1 MKKKKK
7 FISLL
12 LSVLIALTSS
22 CFSFFAYA
30 VTDFSKDYT
39 LQIYY
44 YDANNEFVE
53 VTEQVQVMEQYDV
66 QLYACLVY
74 SDGTVWDMTTSGMPI
89 GLEGYTVDWT
99 SDARYLAFCE
109 NNDGNVHGYDA
120 TKGEAI
126 RNWIKNEVGTIPVVG
141 ESLATAILNMLENG
155 AYDIDDL
162 DTEDVTKILSSLLAT
177 MGLSEYE
184 EQLTASLKEYLD
196 KYDVGITATLKDS
209 EGNAVSADTVRVLVL
224 KSDALLSDVIPNAA
238 FIKNYDDIPRKV
250 AVGYEMDLEG
260 IITPVRTH
268 YTCTWTV
275 TGELGVLASELA
287 TVDENG
293 HFTALKEGTVQVKVS
308 PDVDGMTQKLTDAFN
323 ALAAAGELADNE
335 SIAKAILLILGIKSD
350 SDDYSTLL
358 AIINAVLESGV
369 DVNGVIEFGQENLT
383 PLVNFILYV
392 IYQDSVTIE
401 IVSPGAIPIESFEVS
416 GTTDITEG
424 ETSEFSIVNVMP
436 KGAVAHDYKVSIE
449 NEEYAVQTEK
459 NGLTVLGI
467 DGSTW
472 NNNYVTPNK
481 TNLVV
486 NMEGLTVKTQLSI
499 YGKSNKKVVYIKIG
513 CDEYLPIDELVHVN
527 ATTYPK
533 RLSASLSYG
542 WLNDDGTYNLATA
555 DQPAYTPDGYSYVT
569 ADGVL
574 YATGCTVNQLVV
586 VEANGAVATK
596 QIMSGIQTTGVE
608 FTKKHFWLKVNSG
621 AVSTGIR
628 GSVCEMY
635 ANILPADASFNEL
648 TFTSDDTESV
658 ILSAIPLTTSQYAS
672 AALTKERRAKYASA
686 TVTCDENGMATVYAY
701 AIGNTSCFANV
712 KVTTQTGGF
721 EAWATVAFANI
732 SVVDVTIT
740 SAEDELYLQED
751 GTYLITAGD
760 TVNFNALV
768 YLSQTGSWKDQGFE
782 NVEWS
787 VSDER
792 YGTITDAGIFK
803 GIEVGYVDV
812 TATSVFGEISDT
824 VTVRVLPNYTELK
837 KAIAECDYENL
848 DPYDWSVAS
857 WNVFD
862 ALYQEAVTKIA
873 GNLFNSQQ
881 EVDDLTVELRNAFNG
896 LVRYM
901 PLEAL
906 EVYCADDA
914 DGNGFATISV
924 SALSNYTNYS
934 TTIVPTVYPLE
945 AEDYEV
951 VFTSSDTSKIV
962 VDSQGV
968 VKPVSSSDAGWGKI
982 TVSVTDPKNYNI
994 FTKELYVA
1002 FAKHQVTSVSVSPT
1016 TLNFV
1021 GVGEFAETPSAIITP
1036 KYNTSSSVTSASIK
1050 HGFFVSSDESV
1061 ATVDSNG
1068 TVLPVNKGS
1077 CVITFYSYD
1086 GGYTAQTSVSVTTN
1100 KKALEA
1106 AINTAESL
1114 VEEFYTED
1122 TYAVVMESLVTA
1134 KQIFENEDSTQDEIN
1149 AAAQSLNDA
1158 LGKLEKNPYANVYLS
1173 AGEGGKVVYDNVEYT
1188 GDNNQVRVL
1197 IENGLS
1203 VSAVADDGYH
1213 FVKWVDNN
1221 GNTLSTN
1228 ATEIFTIDYSAHFKA
1243 VFEKVN
1249 SVTGVKVFVNGQDT
1263 EFYTKDV
1270 ATLSTYTSQSVKIS
1284 YSVTPADANFYTA
1297 EYSLSNGDLKI
1308 SSDTVSPS
1316 SNNAC
1321 YALLTVTV
1329 TNTITGA
1336 QFTDSVYIAFA
1347 KHPIESV
1354 SANVSSLVFNG
1365 ENSDAQTVSITY
1377 NSSDSSSASLKK
1389 GMFVSHDAS
1398 IAQVDSN
1405 GVVTPASIG
1414 NTTVEFISFDGG
1426 HRAFVEVKVYA
1437 DKSVLS
1443 TLINQANSVVEK
1455 NFTPES
1461 YASMQEALSYAN
1473 EIYSLEYASQ
1483 QDVDIAAG
1491 NLEFALNSLVKMDM
1505 VDLSVN
1511 IEGNGYIYYGEDV
1524 ISQNTVLSVKNG
1536 EAIELSAQPDDDN
1549 QFEGWY
1555 NQDGSLITVNPDY
1568 TVSIDGFVSLTAK
1581 FTPIVYVQSVEI
1593 TVNGESVERKHLNVG
1608 TVANYSKQSAEIGYI
1623 VNPSNPTGYFV
1634 RYYLGTDC
1642 YNLTLDSTTIHP
1654 TENEIAYGTVYVSIT
1669 DLNSG
1674 KVFTDS
1680 VSLAFSKYHVT
1691 GVKAST
1697 NELIFNGENSAGQ
1710 NVDIEYSSSSVIYN
1724 ASVRRG
1730 YVVVEN
1736 NDIASA
1742 STVIGDNGSYVI
1754 VIPKAIGSTYATF
1767 YSYDGDYSCTFSIK
1781 VYADKSALLQALDVA
1796 NSLNGEDYTE
1806 ETFSSLPPVIDY
1818 ATQIYSTEYAT
1829 QDDVDLATSSLNEVM
1844 STLVLRDL
1852 VSVNAVSGDNG
1863 NISINGEDVSNVKV
1877 MRGEA
1882 VTLKA
1887 VADKDYMFD
1896 GWYENGEKISS
1907 ESVYTFNAEKAVSLI
1922 AKFVEIP
1929 YITRVAITYDGV
1941 ETDFAQVSVSSFGK
1955 YTNYSASFGVNVY
1968 PENADYTIIGYSI
1981 EDVNNNLSISS
1992 NTVKPS
1998 SNNPA
2003 YGKVVVSIQDNYSG
2017 KIYKDVIYPSFAK
2030 VQVQSVSVSPTSL
2043 SFDTP
2048 SSPSANISASYKG
2061 STSIS
2066 TPNIKSGFFVS
2077 TNENVASVNN
2087 VGTVTPK
2094 GKGSCEIIF
2103 YAYDGGAQASTSVTV
2118 KALDTVCGRIVAMI
2132 SPDADYGEI
2141 GVENAVVTIGNDSAT
2156 TDSNGCFTISIS
2168 DNSVNTAVITYS
2180 HGITRNIDITNAG
2193 ADIGTI
2199 AIVACDGVKDGK
2211 INAKDYA
2218 YFMKNNA
2225 SDDMLQIVNNFYGF
2239 RVYTTDFYDNF

>member
-1 MKKKKK
+1 MKKYKK
-7 FISLL
+7 L
-12 LSVLIALTSS
+12 LSVFLSVIIALTSS
-22 CFSFFAYA
+22 CFAFFAYA
-30 VTDFSKDYT
+30 VTDFSKDFT

-44 YDANNEFVE
+44 YNANNEFVE

-89 GLEGYTVDWT
+89 GLEGYSVDWT

-109 NNDGNVHGYDA
+109 NNDGKVHGYDA

-126 RNWIKNEVGTIPVVG
+126 RNWIKNEIGTIPVVG
-141 ESLATAILNMLENG
+141 ESLANAILNTLENG

-162 DTEDVTKILSSLLAT
+162 DTEDVTKILSGLLAT

-209 EGNAVSADTVRVLVL
+209 EGNAVANDTVRVLVL
-224 KSDALLSDVIPNAA
+224 KSDSLLSDVIPNAA

-287 TVDENG
+287 SVDENG

-308 PDVDGMTQKLTDAFN
+308 PDVEGMTQKLTDAFN
-323 ALAAAGELADNE
+323 ALAAAGELVDNE
-335 SIAKAILLILGIKSD
+335 AIAKAILLILGIESS

-369 DVNGVIEFGQENLT
+369 DVNGVIEFSQENLT

-392 IYQDSVTIE
+392 IYQDAVTIE
-401 IVSPGAIPIESFEVS
+401 IVSPDAIPIESFELT

-436 KGAVAHDYKVSIE
+436 NGAVAHDYNVSIE

-486 NMEGLTVKTQLSI
+486 NMEGLTVKTQLSV
-499 YGKSNKKVVYIKIG
+499 YAKSNKKVVYIKIG
-513 CDEYLPIDELVHVN
+513 CDEYLPIDELVSVN
-527 ATTYPK
+527 AVTYPK
-533 RLSASLSYG
+533 RLSSSLSYG
-542 WLNDDGTYNLATA
+542 WLNEDGTYNLATA

-586 VEANGAVATK
+586 LEANGTVATK

-608 FTKKHFWLKVNSG
+608 FTKKHFWLKVDSG
-621 AVSTGIR
+621 VVSTGIR

-658 ILSAIPLTTSQYAS
+658 ILSATPLTTSQYTS
-672 AALTKERRAKYASA
+672 AALTKERRSKYASA
-686 TVTCDENGMATVYAY
+686 TVQCDESGMATVYAY

-751 GTYLITAGD
+751 GSYLITAGD

-782 NVEWS
+782 DVEWS
-787 VSDER
+787 VSDEK
-792 YGTITDAGIFK
+792 YATITQAGIFK
-803 GIEVGYVDV
+803 GVEVGYVDV

-824 VTVRVLPNYTELK
+824 VKVRILPNYTELK

-857 WNVFD
+857 WTVFD

-906 EVYCADDA
+906 EIYCSDDA

-951 VFTSSDTSKIV
+951 VFTSSDTSKLV

-982 TVSVTDPKNYNI
+982 TVSVTDPKNYNV

-1002 FAKHQVTSVSVSPT
+1002 FAKYQVTSVFVSPT

-1021 GVGEFAETPSAIITP
+1021 GVGEYAQTPSAIITP

-1050 HGFFVSSDESV
+1050 HGFFVSSDEGV

-1068 TVLPVNKGS
+1068 TVVPVAKGN

-1086 GGYTAQTSVSVTTN
+1086 GGYTAQTNVSVTTN
-1100 KKALEA
+1100 KKVLEA
-1106 AINTAESL
+1106 AIKTAESL

-1122 TYAVVMESLVTA
+1122 TYAAVMNSLNSA
-1134 KQIFENEDSTQDEIN
+1134 KRVYENEDSTQEEIN
-1149 AAAQSLNDA
+1149 VAAQELNEA

-1173 AGEGGKVVYDNVEYT
+1173 AGDGGKVVYDNTEYT
-1188 GDNNQVRVL
+1188 GENNQVRVL

-1221 GNTLSTN
+1221 GNTLSEN
-1228 ATEIFTIDYSAHFKA
+1228 ATEVFSIDYSAHFKA
-1243 VFEKVN
+1243 IFEKVN
-1249 SVTGVKVFVNGQDT
+1249 SVTGVTIFVEGQDT

-1270 ATLSTYTSQSVKIS
+1270 ATLSTYTSQSVKAS
-1284 YSVTPADANFYTA
+1284 YSVTPSDANFYTA
-1297 EYSLSNGDLKI
+1297 EYSLSNSGLKI
-1308 SSDTVSPS
+1308 SSDKVSPS

-1329 TNTITGA
+1329 TNTITG
-1336 QFTDSVYIAFA
+1336 QKFTDSVYIAFA
-1347 KHPIESV
+1347 KHPLGSV
-1354 SANVSSLVFNG
+1354 SANESTLVFNG
-1365 ENSDAQTVSITY
+1365 IASNSQTVTITY

-1389 GMFVSHDAS
+1389 GMFISHDTSVAS
-1398 IAQVDSN
+1398 VDEN
-1405 GVVTPASIG
+1405 GVVTPVSIG

-1426 HRAFVEVKVYA
+1426 HRAYVEIKVYA

-1443 TLINQANSVVEK
+1443 TLINQAGGVVEK

-1461 YASMQEALSYAN
+1461 YASLQEALSYAN
-1473 EIYSLEYASQ
+1473 VVYSTEYASQ
-1483 QDVDIAAG
+1483 QEVDSASKQ
-1491 NLEFALNSLVKMDM
+1491 LEVALNSLVKMDM
-1505 VDLSVN
+1505 VDVSVN
-1511 IEGNGYIYYGEDV
+1511 IEGNGSVYYGDEV
-1524 ISQNTVLSVKNG
+1524 ISQNTVLSVKNSG
-1536 EAIELSAQPDDDN
+1536 SILLSAEADNDN

-1555 NQDGSLITVNPDY
+1555 NQDGNLITANHEY
-1568 TVSIDGFVSLTAK
+1568 TVTVDGFVSLTAK
-1581 FTPIVYVQSVEI
+1581 FVPIVYVQDVEI
-1593 TVNGESVERKHLNVG
+1593 TVNSESVERKHLNVG
-1608 TVANYSKQSAEIGYI
+1608 TVANYSKQSADIGYI
-1623 VNPSNPTGYFV
+1623 VNPSNPTSYFV
-1634 RYYLGTDC
+1634 RYYLGADC
-1642 YNLTLDSTTIHP
+1642 YNLTLDTTTVHP
-1654 TENEIAYGTVYVSIT
+1654 TENESAYGTVYVSIT

-1691 GVKAST
+1691 SVKAST

-1710 NVDIEYSSSSVIYN
+1710 NVNIEYGSSSAIYN

-1730 YVVVEN
+1730 YVVVDN
-1736 NDIASA
+1736 TDIASA
-1742 STVIGDNGSYVI
+1742 STVIGDNGSYVS
-1754 VIPKAIGSTYATF
+1754 VVPKSIGTTSATF
-1767 YSYDGDYSCTFSIK
+1767 YAYDGDYSCSFRIK
-1781 VYADKSALLQALDVA
+1781 VYADKSALSQALDIA
-1796 NSLNGEDYTE
+1796 NTLNSEDYTE
-1806 ETFSSLPPVIDY
+1806 ETFNSLPPVIDY
-1818 ATQIYSTEYAT
+1818 ATQIYNTEYAT
-1829 QDDVDLATSSLNEVM
+1829 QDEVDLVTSSLNEVM

-1852 VSVNAVSGDNG
+1852 VTVNAVSGDNG
-1863 NISINGEDVSNVKV
+1863 SVSINDESVSTLRI
-1877 MRGEA
+1877 MRGES

-1887 VADKDYMFD
+1887 VADEDYMFD
-1896 GWYENGEKISS
+1896 GWYENGERISTNS
-1907 ESVYTFNAEKAVSLI
+1907 EYTFNAEKAVSLI
-1922 AKFVEIP
+1922 AKFVPIP
-1929 YITRVAITYDGV
+1929 YITKVVITYDGV
-1941 ETDFAQVSVSSFGK
+1941 ETDFAQVSVSSLGK
-1955 YTNYSASFGVNVY
+1955 YTKYSASFNVNVY
-1968 PENADYTIIGYSI
+1968 PENADYTVIGYSI
-1981 EDVNNNLSISS
+1981 EDVNNNLSITS
-1992 NTVKPS
+1992 NTVKPA
-1998 SNNPA
+1998 SNNAA
-2003 YGKVVVSIQDNYSG
+2003 YGKVVVSVQDNYSG

-2048 SSPSANISASYKG
+2048 SSPSANITASYKG

-2066 TPNIKSGFFVS
+2066 TPNIKAGFYVS
-2077 TNENVASVNN
+2077 TNEKVASVNN

-2118 KALDTVCGRIVAMI
+2118 NALDTVSGRIVAMI
-2132 SPDADYGEI
+2132 SPEADYGEM
-2141 GVENAVVTIGNDSAT
+2141 GVENAVVTIGEDYAT
-2156 TDSNGCFTISIS
+2156 TDSSGYFTVSIS
-2168 DNSVNTAVITYS
+2168 DNTVNTAVITYS
-2180 HGITRNIDITNAG
+2180 HGITRNIDISNAAADLG
-2193 ADIGTI
+2193 AIP
-2199 AIVACDGVKDGK
+2199 IVACDGIKDGK

-2225 SDDMLQIVNNFYGF
+2225 SEEMLQIVNNFYGF
-2239 RVYTTDFYDNF
+2239 SIYTQDFYDNL

>member
-1 MKKKKK
+1 MKKYKK
-7 FISLL
+7 L
-12 LSVLIALTSS
+12 LSVFLSVIIALTSS

-30 VTDFSKDYT
+30 VTDFSKDFT

-44 YDANNEFVE
+44 YNANNEFVE

-89 GLEGYTVDWT
+89 GLEGYSVDWT

-109 NNDGNVHGYDA
+109 NNDGKVHGYDA

-126 RNWIKNEVGTIPVVG
+126 RNWIKNEIGTIPVVG
-141 ESLATAILNMLENG
+141 ESLANAILNTLENG

-162 DTEDVTKILSSLLAT
+162 DTEDVTKILSGLLAT

-209 EGNAVSADTVRVLVL
+209 EGNAVANDTVRVLVL
-224 KSDALLSDVIPNAA
+224 KSDSLLSDVIPNAA

-250 AVGYEMDLEG
+250 AVGYEMDFEG

-308 PDVDGMTQKLTDAFN
+308 PDVEGMTQKLTDAFN
-323 ALAAAGELADNE
+323 ALAAAGELVDNE
-335 SIAKAILLILGIKSD
+335 AIAKAILLILGIESS

-369 DVNGVIEFGQENLT
+369 DINGVIEFSQENLT

-392 IYQDSVTIE
+392 IYQDAVTIE
-401 IVSPGAIPIESFEVS
+401 IVSPDAIPIESFEVT

-436 KGAVAHDYKVSIE
+436 NGAVAHDYEVSIE

-513 CDEYLPIDELVHVN
+513 CDEYLPIDELVSVN
-527 ATTYPK
+527 AVTYPK
-533 RLSASLSYG
+533 RLSSSLSYG
-542 WLNDDGTYNLATA
+542 WLNDDGTYNLATT

-586 VEANGAVATK
+586 LEANGAVATK

-608 FTKKHFWLKVNSG
+608 FTKKHFWLKVDSG
-621 AVSTGIR
+621 VVSTGIR

-658 ILSAIPLTTSQYAS
+658 ILSATPLTTSQYTS
-672 AALTKERRAKYASA
+672 AALTKERRSKYASA
-686 TVTCDENGMATVYAY
+686 TVQCDENGMATVYAY

-712 KVTTQTGGF
+712 RVTTQTGGF

-751 GTYLITAGD
+751 GSYLITAGD

-782 NVEWS
+782 DVEWS
-787 VSDER
+787 VSDEK
-792 YGTITDAGIFK
+792 YATITQAGIFK
-803 GIEVGYVDV
+803 GVEVGYVDV

-824 VTVRVLPNYTELK
+824 VKVRILPNYTELK

-857 WNVFD
+857 WTVFD

-906 EVYCADDA
+906 EIYCSDDA

-951 VFTSSDTSKIV
+951 VFTSSDTSKLVI
-962 VDSQGV
+962 DSQGV

-982 TVSVTDPKNYNI
+982 TVSVTDPKNYNV

-1002 FAKHQVTSVSVSPT
+1002 FAKYQVTSVSVSPT

-1021 GVGEFAETPSAIITP
+1021 GVGEYAQTPSATITP

-1050 HGFFVSSDESV
+1050 HGFFVSSDEGV

-1068 TVLPVNKGS
+1068 TVVPVAKGN

-1086 GGYTAQTSVSVTTN
+1086 GGYTAQTNVSVTTN
-1100 KKALEA
+1100 KKVLEA
-1106 AINTAESL
+1106 AIKTAESL

-1122 TYAVVMESLVTA
+1122 TYAAVMNSLISA
-1134 KQIFENEDSTQDEIN
+1134 KQVYENEDSTQEEIN
-1149 AAAQSLNDA
+1149 VAAQELNEA

-1173 AGEGGKVVYDNVEYT
+1173 AGDGGKVVYDNTEYT

-1221 GNTLSTN
+1221 GNTLSEN
-1228 ATEIFTIDYSAHFKA
+1228 ATEVFSIDYSAHFKA
-1243 VFEKVN
+1243 IFEKVN
-1249 SVTGVKVFVNGQDT
+1249 SVTGVTIFVEGQDT

-1270 ATLSTYTSQSVKIS
+1270 ATLSTYTSQSVKTS
-1284 YSVTPADANFYTA
+1284 YSVTPSDANFYTA
-1297 EYSLSNGDLKI
+1297 EYSLSNSGLKI
-1308 SSDTVSPS
+1308 SSDKVSPS

-1329 TNTITGA
+1329 TNTITG
-1336 QFTDSVYIAFA
+1336 QKFSDSVYIAFA
-1347 KHPIESV
+1347 KHPLGSV
-1354 SANVSSLVFNG
+1354 SANESTLIFNG
-1365 ENSDAQTVSITY
+1365 TASNSQTVTITY

-1389 GMFVSHDAS
+1389 GMFISHDTSVAS
-1398 IAQVDSN
+1398 VDEN
-1405 GVVTPASIG
+1405 GVVTPVSIG

-1426 HRAFVEVKVYA
+1426 HRAYVEIKVYA

-1443 TLINQANSVVEK
+1443 TLINQAGGVVEK

-1461 YASMQEALSYAN
+1461 YASLQEALSYAN
-1473 EIYSLEYASQ
+1473 VVYSTEYASQ
-1483 QDVDIAAG
+1483 QEVDSASKQ
-1491 NLEFALNSLVKMDM
+1491 LEVALNSLVKMDM
-1505 VDLSVN
+1505 VDVSVN
-1511 IEGNGYIYYGEDV
+1511 IEGNGSVYYGDEV

-1536 EAIELSAQPDDDN
+1536 GSILLSAEADNDN

-1555 NQDGSLITVNPDY
+1555 NQDGNLITANPEY
-1568 TVSIDGFVSLTAK
+1568 TVTVDGFVSLTAK
-1581 FTPIVYVQSVEI
+1581 FVPIVYVQGVEI
-1593 TVNGESVERKHLNVG
+1593 TVNSESVERKHLNVG

-1623 VNPSNPTGYFV
+1623 VNPSNPTSYFV
-1634 RYYLGTDC
+1634 RYYLGADC
-1642 YNLTLDSTTIHP
+1642 YNLTLDTTTVHP

-1691 GVKAST
+1691 SVKAST

-1710 NVDIEYSSSSVIYN
+1710 NVNIEYGSSSAIYN

-1730 YVVVEN
+1730 YVVVDN
-1736 NDIASA
+1736 TDIASA
-1742 STVIGDNGSYVI
+1742 STVIGDNGSYVS
-1754 VIPKAIGSTYATF
+1754 VVPKSIGTTSATF
-1767 YSYDGDYSCTFSIK
+1767 YAYDGDYSCSFRIK
-1781 VYADKSALLQALDVA
+1781 VYADKSALSQALDIA
-1796 NSLNGEDYTE
+1796 NSLNSEDYTE
-1806 ETFSSLPPVIDY
+1806 ETFNSLPPVIDY
-1818 ATQIYSTEYAT
+1818 ATQIYNTEYAT
-1829 QDDVDLATSSLNEVM
+1829 QDEVDLVTSSLNEVM

-1852 VSVNAVSGDNG
+1852 VTINAVSGDNG
-1863 NISINGEDVSNVKV
+1863 SVSINDESVSTLRI
-1877 MRGEA
+1877 MRGES

-1887 VADKDYMFD
+1887 VADEDYMFD
-1896 GWYENGEKISS
+1896 GWYENGERISTNS
-1907 ESVYTFNAEKAVSLI
+1907 EYTFNAEKAVSLI
-1922 AKFVEIP
+1922 AKFVPIP
-1929 YITRVAITYDGV
+1929 YITKVVITYDGV
-1941 ETDFAQVSVSSFGK
+1941 ETDFAQVSVSSLGK
-1955 YTNYSASFGVNVY
+1955 YTKYSASFNVNVY
-1968 PENADYTIIGYSI
+1968 PENADYTVIGYSI
-1981 EDVNNNLSISS
+1981 EDVNNNLSITS
-1992 NTVKPS
+1992 NTVKPA
-1998 SNNPA
+1998 SNNAA
-2003 YGKVVVSIQDNYSG
+2003 YGKVVVSVQDNYSG

-2048 SSPSANISASYKG
+2048 SSPSANITASYKG

-2066 TPNIKSGFFVS
+2066 TPNIKAGFYVS
-2077 TNENVASVNN
+2077 TNEKVASVNN

-2118 KALDTVCGRIVAMI
+2118 NALDTVSGRIVAMI
-2132 SPDADYGEI
+2132 SPEADYGEM
-2141 GVENAVVTIGNDSAT
+2141 GVENAVVTIGEDYAT
-2156 TDSNGCFTISIS
+2156 TDSNGYFTVSIS
-2168 DNSVNTAVITYS
+2168 DNTVNTAVITYS
-2180 HGITRNIDITNAG
+2180 HGITRNIDISNAG
-2193 ADIGTI
+2193 ADLGAIP
-2199 AIVACDGVKDGK
+2199 IVACDGIKDGR

-2225 SDDMLQIVNNFYGF
+2225 SEEMLQIVNNFYGF
-2239 RVYTTDFYDNF
+2239 SIYTQDFYDNL